1 LQQAY
6 PSLWNIVEN
15 TVIPLEQSS
24 DELLWSQ
31 ADYGQLS
38 LKSPYAHFNPP
49 GNNIFWAKLVWNIS
63 IPPGNNIMM
72 WRFMHNKLPTD
83 DNLMLRLLYALYM

>member
-1 LQQAY
+1 MSIPPILQQAY
-6 PSLWNIVEN
+6 PSLLNIVEI
-15 TVIPLEQSS
+15 TIILLEQRS

-38 LKSPYAHFNPP
+38 LKSAYAHFNPP

-63 IPPGNNIMM
+63 MNIPF
-72 WRFMHNKLPTD
+72 RKELSFV
-83 DNLMLRLLYALYM
+83 